1 MRKIGSERRINTL
14 VLVILSL
21 YFSLFANAQESV
33 DSVTNSPAADLSRR
47 SQTEAETVVLPKS
60 VPDPIEPFNRV
71 MWDFNVGLMTDIIKP
86 TSKVYRL
93 VVVKPIRTG
102 IGNFGKNLTYPGPVD
117 QQSAPRQVE
126 WRAR

>member
-60 VPDPIEPFNRV
+60 VPDRSNR
-71 MWDFNVGLMTDIIKP
+71 
-86 TSKVYRL
+86 S
-93 VVVKPIRTG
+93 
-102 IGNFGKNLTYPGPVD
+102 IG
-117 QQSAPRQVE
+117 
-126 WRAR
+126 